1 MNKNNDITPAENQL
15 VSKVSELIELAR
27 KQVASTVNLTM
38 VRTYFEIGR
47 MIVEDEQQGK
57 VRAEYGKTV
66 LKDLSVKLI
75 EKFGKGFSLSNLKN
89 MRQFFLIF
97 GDRELAIRQ
106 EPSGELLVQ
115 DNQSDEKRQKAP
127 GELLNHDIK
136 AGSFRQKVS
145 FNSPKF
151 TLSWSH
157 YLILMRIE
165 NPAERSLL
173 PNNL

>member
-1 MNKNNDITPAENQL
+1 MNKKNDITPAENQL
-15 VSKVSELIELAR
+15 LSKVSELIELAR

-38 VRTYFEIGR
+38 VHTYFEIGR

-97 GDRELAIRQ
+97 GERELAIRQ
-106 EPSGELLVQ
+106 KPSGELL
-115 DNQSDEKRQKAP
+115 NHEIKSDSIWQKP
-127 GELLNHDIK
+127 
-136 AGSFRQKVS
+136 SS
-145 FNSPKF
+145 NSHQF